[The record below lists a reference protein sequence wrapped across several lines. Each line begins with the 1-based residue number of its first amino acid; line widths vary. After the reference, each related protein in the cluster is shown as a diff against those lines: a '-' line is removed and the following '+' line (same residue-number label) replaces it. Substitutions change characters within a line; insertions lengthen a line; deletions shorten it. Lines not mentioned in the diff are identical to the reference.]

1 MNLYLE
7 QISVG
12 ATLPSRG
19 TTDAA
24 CFDVH
29 ADLSRCEG
37 MFVWNDNTAA
47 PISHHINWEGDGSL
61 YLPSRCRALI
71 PTGFKMC
78 CDPGYC
84 IEVYPR
90 SGKSFKQGLSLNNCV
105 GVIDADYRDEVFV
118 SVINHSDVTI
128 VIKHGEAIAQLRL
141 AELLPTTIKLGKL
154 PPTGSDRNGGFGS
167 TDK

>member
-7 QISVG
+7 QISEG

-29 ADLSRCEG
+29 ADLSRCNG
-37 MFVWNDNTAA
+37 VFMWRDNIDENIAN
-47 PISHHINWEGDGSL
+47 HIKCGNYNTL
-61 YLPSRCRALI
+61 YLPPRCRALI

-141 AELLPTTIKLGKL
+141 AELLPTTLKLGKL